1 MQSIIKYIDITKK
14 PPEILEV
21 KSTVTEIKS
30 SLKCHNSRFKKVEF
44 KKKTVNMIIGPFRL
58 SVLKRKKKKE

>member
-14 PPEILEV
+14 NPEILE
-21 KSTVTEIKS
+21 VTEIKS
-30 SLKCHNSRFKKVEF
+30 SLKCHNSRFKKVEL